1 MIRENAATENFAGY
15 QVPPKTR
22 IIIPPFLLHR
32 HPLYWDDPHEFRPER
47 WIDASEEDR
56 NRRRFSCVPFSAGL
70 RNCIG
75 QNVATFE
82 ALLNV
87 APLVRAF
94 RIQVAP
100 SQRNIEFSF
109 TFITMKSKRN
119 LNTHSIAKPNIKYQ
133 R

>member
-1 MIRENAATENFAGY
+1 MQTFIGRLGYISRASREDGIF
-15 QVPPKTR
+15 Q
-22 IIIPPFLLHR
+22 
-32 HPLYWDDPHEFRPER
+32 PHEFRPER

-56 NRRRFSCVPFSAGL
+56 NRRRFAFVPFSAGL

-100 SQRNIEFSF
+100 SQRNVEFTF
-109 TFITMKSKRN
+109 TSFITMK
-119 LNTHSIAKPNIKYQ
+119 TKPNLKILVKK